1 MGTCRHKSILPS
13 LPTEWYGY
21 CVFSIV
27 LALCNVGGVGGGGV
41 ANPLIII
48 FFHFKTKEA
57 IAISSLTI
65 LMSSVARFLFI
76 LNERNP
82 KKPFVVLIDYGLA
95 SVMMPATLAGS

>member
-1 MGTCRHKSILPS
+1 M
-13 LPTEWYGY
+13 
-21 CVFSIV
+21 

-41 ANPLIII
+41 ANPLIMI

-57 IAISSLTI
+57 IAISSFTI
-65 LMSSVARFLFI
+65 FMSSVARFLYI

-82 KKPFVVLIDYGLA
+82 KKKFVVLIDYGLA

>member
-1 MGTCRHKSILPS
+1 M
-13 LPTEWYGY
+13 
-21 CVFSIV
+21 
-27 LALCNVGGVGGGGV
+27 
-41 ANPLIII
+41 I